1 MLKAIDN
8 DDDEI
13 KDPIYEEI
21 VFLLK
26 KDGLPLDYTQKGVSK
41 SKMVREFLRAKHVI
55 LKQILIFLNL
65 SHSKIQQ
72 AIDQ

>member
-26 KDGLPLDYTQKGVSK
+26 KDGLPLDYT
-41 SKMVREFLRAKHVI
+41 
-55 LKQILIFLNL
+55 
-65 SHSKIQQ
+65 
-72 AIDQ
+72 